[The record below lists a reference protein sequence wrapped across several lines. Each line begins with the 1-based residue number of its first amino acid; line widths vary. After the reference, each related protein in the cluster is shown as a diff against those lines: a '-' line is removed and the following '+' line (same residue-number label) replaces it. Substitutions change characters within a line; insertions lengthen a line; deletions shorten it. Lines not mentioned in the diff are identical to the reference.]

1 MASYVPTYFC
11 GQLMNKVVAVNA
23 DTFKVSLNTGTVPS
37 TYDDANEYYGGSTF
51 PNEASGTGY
60 TAAGNAVTVTDA
72 IYTTG
77 GVHQWCATVAA
88 GSTSWTSATL
98 TNVTYAVLYDVTTAT
113 KWAACVWD
121 FGGAQS
127 VTNNTFQINWT
138 GTPAGLVFY
147 LSVSP

>member
-1 MASYVPTYFC
+1 
-11 GQLMNKVVAVNA
+11 
-23 DTFKVSLNTGTVPS
+23 
-37 TYDDANEYYGGSTF
+37 
-51 PNEASGTGY
+51 
-60 TAAGNAVTVTDA
+60 VTDA